1 MPAAGHTLV
10 TPLFE
15 LTKSLQKAR
24 CFSPLQGGGRRFEP
38 VILHWSE
45 SARSLFLSDISG
57 GRQLLGIRCPGDRRR
72 HPVGHEVVRV
82 VSRAVADFVRSQGRK
97 PGHATLFS
105 TMGSTTRIAIVA
117 DVHERASGVPD
128 ALTRL
133 GALVEVASLP
143 AGDYAVGVETVVER
157 KSVLDLHGAI
167 LKGRFWPQL
176 GKLRAECEFP
186 YLLVEGREL
195 DRGPLHPNAIR
206 GACLTAMELG
216 IALLRTEDRDDS
228 ARWLHRLAV
237 RRQRVERAPDRPA
250 YAQRPKVQTG
260 VSAAEAALAVVPGIS
275 VVCARALLARFGS
288 VHAVL
293 HATIDELVTVPG
305 IGFERARALEQTFH
319 RQVGVPTS
327 SEAAA
332 SAAMSDR
339 HRSPT

>member
-1 MPAAGHTLV
+1 
-10 TPLFE
+10 
-15 LTKSLQKAR
+15 
-24 CFSPLQGGGRRFEP
+24 
-38 VILHWSE
+38 
-45 SARSLFLSDISG
+45 
-57 GRQLLGIRCPGDRRR
+57 
-72 HPVGHEVVRV
+72 
-82 VSRAVADFVRSQGRK
+82 
-97 PGHATLFS
+97 
-105 TMGSTTRIAIVA
+105 MGSVPRIAIIA
-117 DVHERASGVPD
+117 DIYERASGISD

-133 GALVEVASLP
+133 GAVVDVASLP
-143 AGDYAVGVETVVER
+143 AGDYAVGAQTIVER

-176 GKLRAECEFP
+176 GKLRAECKFP

-216 IALLRTEDRDDS
+216 IGLLRTEDRDDS

-237 RRQRVERAPDRPA
+237 RCQRVEHSPDRPA
-250 YAQRPKVQTG
+250 YAQRPKVSPG

-275 VVCARALLARFGS
+275 VVCARALLGRFGS
-288 VHAVL
+288 VNAVL
-293 HATIDELVTVPG
+293 QATVDELVTVSG
-305 IGFERARALEQTFH
+305 IGFERARALEETFH

-327 SEAAA
+327 SEAAV

>member
-1 MPAAGHTLV
+1 MV
-10 TPLFE
+10 T
-15 LTKSLQKAR
+15 
-24 CFSPLQGGGRRFEP
+24 
-38 VILHWSE
+38 
-45 SARSLFLSDISG
+45 
-57 GRQLLGIRCPGDRRR
+57 
-72 HPVGHEVVRV
+72 V
-82 VSRAVADFVRSQGRK
+82 VSRAVADFVRSRGRK
-97 PGHATLFS
+97 PGRATLFS
-105 TMGSTTRIAIVA
+105 TMGSTTRITIVA

-143 AGDYAVGVETVVER
+143 AGDYAVGAETIVER

-195 DRGPLHPNAIR
+195 DRGPLHSNAIR
-206 GACLTAMELG
+206 GACLTAVELG

-237 RRQRVERAPDRPA
+237 RRQRVEHAPDRPA
-250 YAQRPKVQTG
+250 YAQRPKVLTG

-275 VVCARALLARFGS
+275 VVSARGLLARFGS

-293 HATIDELVTVPG
+293 QATVDQLVTVPG
-305 IGFERARALEQTFH
+305 IGPERARALEETFH
-319 RQVGVPTS
+319 RQVAVPTP
-327 SEAAA
+327 
-332 SAAMSDR
+332 SAATISPGASR
-339 HRSPT
+339 HAPSPT